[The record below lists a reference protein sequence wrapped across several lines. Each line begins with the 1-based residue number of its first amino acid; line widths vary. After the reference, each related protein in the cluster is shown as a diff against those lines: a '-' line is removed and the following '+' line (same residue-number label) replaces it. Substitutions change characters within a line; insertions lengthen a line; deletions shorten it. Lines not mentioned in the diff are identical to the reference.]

1 MLYLTQKFKNLSN
14 LNLIRNNISHLKNPQ
29 IFPKSLKFLDL
40 SCNPLKCDCLTI
52 DSIDRF
58 NSTENRI
65 IKIQNC
71 KNNYSDVYSGDFMC
85 SKEDRS
91 KCQTKNYLKNG
102 IVVIIGVLILV
113 LSILSYY
120 IVKHSK
126 SRSRSK
132 NYIYDAFIIVHENN
146 YDILASIL
154 KKQKKKDGT
163 NYAFTYELRDYDIG
177 KKNSEN
183 LRYFLD
189 RSRKIIVIISKHFLE
204 SDYYSHDLK
213 KVIEDCNKSRYN
225 SVI

>member
-1 MLYLTQKFKNLSN
+1 MLYLTQKFKNLSS
-14 LNLIRNNISHLKNPQ
+14 LNLVRNNISHLENPQ
-29 IFPKSLKFLDL
+29 KFPKSLKYLDL
-40 SCNPLKCDCLTI
+40 SCNPLQCDCFTI
-52 DSIDRF
+52 DSIDKF
-58 NSTENRI
+58 NLTENRI
-65 IKIQNC
+65 IKIKNC
-71 KNNYSDVYSGDFMC
+71 KNNYSDIYSGDFKC
-85 SKEDRS
+85 LEHDRT
-91 KCQTKNYLKNG
+91 KCQTAYLRNG
-102 IVVIIGVLILV
+102 IVVLIVLI
-113 LSILSYY
+113 SICILIALYY
-120 IVKHSK
+120 KQKHSK

-163 NYAFTYELRDYDIG
+163 NYAFTYELRDYDLG

-213 KVIEDCNKSRYN
+213 KVIEDCNNSR
-225 SVI
+225 